1 MKGRTFSL
9 ALILLIGASAC
20 FERSY
25 AASSA
30 TLERVVIVQRHG
42 VRAPTKDP
50 ASLSR
55 YSAERWPDW
64 PVAVAELTPHGA
76 DNVRFMGTWLRAH
89 YAQDGLWWAQG
100 CPAPDSIAAWADGAN
115 QRTRVSGQTTLDGAF
130 PGCGLVAQH
139 APEDRKDSL
148 FDAIETGV
156 CPLDPEA
163 ARKAVLAA
171 AGGDLNA
178 PDAALETANALLYDI
193 LSPPASR
200 HACADDKGTCFLNGK
215 NTLQADAEG
224 IKLSGPLATA
234 STMVENLLLEY
245 GQGMPL
251 DQVGWGRADASALAK
266 IGILHN
272 RAADLTRRTRYI
284 AAHNGARMAQA
295 VIAALQ
301 GRPAFPGSKGGEK
314 FLVIAGHDTNLS
326 NLAGIL
332 GVDWTLSEQ
341 PDKTPPGGTLA
352 FELWRDGSGT
362 KFVKVR
368 FFYETLEQ
376 LRTGETLDDSHPARQ
391 IDLALP
397 GCANGPGGE
406 CSLPDFV
413 RSVETA
419 LPHECLDSTP
429 KP

>member
-1 MKGRTFSL
+1 MNTRRVSL
-9 ALILLIGASAC
+9 ALILMIGASLG
-20 FERSY
+20 FQPSS
-25 AASSA
+25 AASSP

-50 ASLSR
+50 ESLSR

-76 DNVRFMGTWLRAH
+76 DNVRFMGAWLRAH
-89 YAQDGLWWAQG
+89 YAGEGLWSAQG
-100 CPAPDSIAAWADGAN
+100 CPAPDWIAAWADGAD
-115 QRTRVSGQTTLDGAF
+115 QRTRISGQTTLDGAF
-130 PGCGLVAQH
+130 PGCNLVAHH
-139 APEDRKDSL
+139 APEDAKDSF
-148 FDAIETGV
+148 FDAIETGA
-156 CPLDPEA
+156 CPIDPEA

-178 PDAALETANALLYDI
+178 RDAALETANALLYDI
-193 LSPPASR
+193 LSPAPSR

-224 IKLSGPLATA
+224 LKLSGPLATA

-251 DQVGWGRADASALAK
+251 SQTGWGRADAAALAK

-272 RAADLTRRTRYI
+272 RAADLMRRTHYI
-284 AAHNGARMAQA
+284 AAHNGVRMAQA

-352 FELWRDGSGT
+352 FELWRDGSGA
-362 KFVKVR
+362 KFVRVR
-368 FFYETLEQ
+368 LFYETLEQ
-376 LRTGETLDDSHPARQ
+376 LREGEALDESHPGRQ
-391 IDLALP
+391 IDIALP
-397 GCANGPGGE
+397 GCAHGPGGK

-419 LPHECLDSTP
+419 LPNECLKSAP

>member
-1 MKGRTFSL
+1 MKRTTFSL
-9 ALILLIGASAC
+9 ALVLLIGAGSGVQPA
-20 FERSY
+20 Y
-25 AASSA
+25 AASTA

-42 VRAPTKDP
+42 VRAPTKDS

-76 DNVRFMGTWLRAH
+76 DNVRFMGQWLHIH
-89 YAQDGLWWAQG
+89 YASAELWSAKG
-100 CPAPDSIAAWADGAN
+100 CPAPGSIAAWADGAD

-130 PGCGLVAQH
+130 PGCKFVAQH

-156 CPLDPEA
+156 CPIDPDTA
-163 ARKAVLAA
+163 QKAVLKA

-178 PDAALETANALLYDI
+178 AEAGMEEAKSRLYDI

-200 HACADDKGTCFLNGK
+200 AACTDDKGACFLSGK

-224 IKLSGPLATA
+224 IKLSGSLATA

-251 DQVGWGRADASALAK
+251 SQVGWGRADASALDK
-266 IGILHN
+266 ISILHN
-272 RAADLTRRTRYI
+272 RAADLTRRTQYI
-284 AAHNGARMAQA
+284 AAHNGVRMAQA

-301 GRPAFPGSKGGEK
+301 GRAAFPGSKGGEK
-314 FLVIAGHDTNLS
+314 LVVIAGHDTNLS
-326 NLAGIL
+326 NLAGVL
-332 GVDWTLSEQ
+332 GVDWTLPEQ

-352 FELWRDGSGT
+352 FELWRDHSGVE
-362 KFVKVR
+362 FVKVHL
-368 FFYETLEQ
+368 FYETLEQ
-376 LRTGETLDDSHPARQ
+376 LRAGEALDENHPARQ
-391 IDLALP
+391 IDIALP
-397 GCANGPGGE
+397 SCGNGPDAM
-406 CSLPDFV
+406 CRLPDFV
-413 RSVETA
+413 RAVETA
-419 LPHECLDSTP
+419 LPPECLNSTP
-429 KP
+429 

>member
-1 MKGRTFSL
+1 MNKRTMVL
-9 ALILLIGASAC
+9 ALVLLTGASSG
-20 FERSY
+20 FNPSY
-25 AASSA
+25 AASTP

-89 YAQDGLWWAQG
+89 YASTGLWPAKG
-100 CPAPDSIAAWADGAN
+100 CPAPGSVAAWADGAD

-130 PGCGLVAQH
+130 PGCKILAQH
-139 APEDRKDSL
+139 APEEQKDSL

-156 CPLDPEA
+156 CPIDPDA
-163 ARKAVLAA
+163 AQKAVLAV

-178 PDAALETANALLYDI
+178 QDAAIETANALLYDI
-193 LSPPASR
+193 LSPAASR

-224 IKLSGPLATA
+224 IRLSGPLATA

-245 GQGMPL
+245 GQGMPTA
-251 DQVGWGRADASALAK
+251 QVGWGRADAAALAK

-272 RAADLTRRTRYI
+272 RAADLTRRTQYI
-284 AAHNGARMAQA
+284 AAHNGVRMAQS
-295 VIAALQ
+295 VLAALQ
-301 GRPAFPGSKGGEK
+301 GNPAFPGSKGGEK
-314 FLVIAGHDTNLS
+314 LVAIAGHDTNLS

-332 GVDWTLSEQ
+332 GVDWSLPEQ

-352 FELWRDGSGT
+352 FELWRDGSGA
-362 KFVKVR
+362 KFVKIR
-368 FFYETLEQ
+368 MFYETLEQ
-376 LRTGETLDDSHPARQ
+376 IRTAQILDKNHPAQQ
-391 IDLALP
+391 IDIALP
-397 GCANGPGGE
+397 GCAIGPE
-406 CSLPDFV
+406 NACPLTDLIRQV
-413 RSVETA
+413 QAA
-419 LPHECLDSTP
+419 LPSECAAAKEP
-429 KP
+429 